1 MNTELLIGALKFQ
14 SMKQL
19 PSLTQGL
26 KLSLKLTFPDL
37 VNQEMQKQPRLQIKF
52 LQGNLKQLL

>member
-1 MNTELLIGALKFQ
+1 MNTELLTGALKFQ

-19 PSLTQGL
+19 PSLSQGF